1 MSAKDLRF
9 NLPRSIA
16 AILRMRQR
24 TLRELE
30 LLNEVSRAIIRSAL
44 DVDALCDLVYQEAS
58 KILDTRWFHLALFE
72 GTHYTLKVRV
82 TDGTRL
88 PALTVDLSDNEG
100 LMGWVRR
107 TGRALLVEDFA
118 RELQQLPAQPRYQA
132 EHPPRSG
139 IYVPLLA
146 GDTVLGTISV
156 QSNQPNVFDSND
168 LRLLSLIADSA
179 AAAIAKA
186 RAYDSLQVRIGQLEL
201 IGKVG
206 RQAAMI
212 LDLDELLPLVVQLI
226 REEFCCFHVHL
237 FTCEPE
243 SSHLLFR
250 ASTADNSPFWSS
262 RNQRLAIGEGIVG
275 YVAET
280 RHPRIVNDVSLEPR
294 FLLDVPGTKSELAV
308 PLLVGDDLIGVLDV
322 QSNTVGAFSDNDLF
336 VFLTLADQIAVA
348 IQSANAYTE
357 QQEEAWTLA
366 ALLETAENIARASDL
381 DDLLATIVR
390 LPPLLVGCDRCAV
403 FLYRRAEDTFV
414 PMVSY
419 GWDQSVCAALI
430 NQPIKSQDAPLL
442 DQVRHVAQPVLI
454 EDETLPAKLPQIT
467 ARCPSGSLLALPL
480 TARAAV
486 LGVLL
491 LDRTS
496 DVDRW
501 TDRQMTIAAG
511 IANQA
516 ASAIESALLA
526 QQAVEQERLAQ
537 EVRVARDIQAALLPS
552 AAPRL
557 PGWEVASAY
566 RSARAVGGDFYDFW
580 LLENKYT
587 PPDVKPDAVVALPP
601 TVAHPRPSAVVTP
614 AMMPVQFGFVIADV
628 SDKGVPAALFMALS
642 RSLMRAA
649 ALDGSPPA
657 KAVERANRWISRDS
671 QSGMFVTLFYGLLDP
686 ATGLLHFTNA
696 GHNPPLLLRNNGV
709 IDTLGTSGIA
719 LGVIEE
725 ASFRESQAVIGADDV
740 LIGYT
745 DGVTEAI
752 DDDEQE
758 YGVGRLIDVVKRYRD
773 RSAEEIVQ
781 AILSDL
787 AAHTGGQPAFDDV
800 TLVVL
805 KRLMS

>member
-1 MSAKDLRF
+1 M
-9 NLPRSIA
+9 PRSIA
-16 AILRMRQR
+16 TILRMRQR

-44 DVDALCDLVYQEAS
+44 DVDALCDLVFHEAS

-82 TDGTRL
+82 IDGKRL
-88 PALTVDLSDNEG
+88 PPLTVDLSDNEG

-107 TGRALLVEDFA
+107 TGKALLVEDFQQ
-118 RELQQLPAQPRYQA
+118 ELPQLPAQPRYQA
-132 EHPPRSG
+132 DNPPRSG

-146 GDTVLGTISV
+146 GDAVLGTISV
-156 QSNQPNVFDSND
+156 QSDRANAFDSND

-186 RAYDSLQVRIGQLEL
+186 RAYDSLQLRIGQLEL

-212 LDLDELLPLVVQLI
+212 LDLDELLPLVVKLI
-226 REEFCCFHVHL
+226 RDEFCCYHVHL
-237 FTCEPE
+237 LTCDPE
-243 SSHLLFR
+243 TNQLLFR
-250 ASTADNSPFWSS
+250 ASTAENSSFWHK
-262 RNQRLAIGEGIVG
+262 RNQRLTIGEGIVG

-294 FLLDVPGTKSELAV
+294 FILDVPGTKSELAV

-322 QSNTVGAFSDNDLF
+322 QSNTIGTFNDNDLF

-366 ALLETAENIARASDL
+366 ALLQTAENIARASNL

-390 LPPLLVGCDRCAV
+390 LPPMLIGCDRCAV
-403 FLYRRAEDTFV
+403 FLYRRAEDAFV

-419 GWDQSVCAALI
+419 GWDEKVCAALI
-430 NQPIKSQDAPLL
+430 DHPIRSEDAPLL
-442 DQVRHVAQPVLI
+442 SQVRHDAQPVVVD
-454 EDETLPAKLPQIT
+454 DETLSAKLPQIT
-467 ARCPSGSLLALPL
+467 AHCPSGSLLALPL

-491 LDRTS
+491 LDRS
-496 DVDRW
+496 EGAERW
-501 TDRQMTIAAG
+501 TSRQMTIATG
-511 IANQA
+511 IASQA

-537 EVRVARDIQAALLPS
+537 EIRVARDIQGALLPS
-552 AAPRL
+552 SAPRL
-557 PGWEVASAY
+557 PGWQVASAY
-566 RSARAVGGDFYDFW
+566 RAARAVGGDFYDFW
-580 LLENKYT
+580 VLDNQPASSNDDFSSAQ
-587 PPDVKPDAVVALPP
+587 PPAGAQADAAS
-601 TVAHPRPSAVVTP
+601 T
-614 AMMPVQFGFVIADV
+614 QFGFVIADV

-649 ALDGSPPA
+649 SLDGSPPS
-657 KAVERANRWISRDS
+657 KSVERANRWISRDS

-686 ATGLLHFTNA
+686 ATGLLRFTNA

-725 ASFRESQAVIGADDV
+725 AHFRESQAIVGAEDV
-740 LIGYT
+740 LVCYT

-752 DDDEQE
+752 NDDEQE
-758 YGVGRLIDVVKRYRD
+758 YGVGRLIDVVKRYRA
-773 RSAEEIVQ
+773 RSADEIVQ
-781 AILSDL
+781 AVLSDL
-787 AAHTGGQPAFDDV
+787 AAHTGDQPPFDDV
-800 TLVVL
+800 TLLVV
-805 KRLMS
+805 KRTG

>member
-16 AILRMRQR
+16 TILRMRQR

-44 DVDALCDLVYQEAS
+44 DVDALCDLVYHEAS

-72 GTHYTLKVRV
+72 GAHYTLKVRV
-82 TDGTRL
+82 TDGKRL
-88 PALTVDLSDNEG
+88 PPLTVDLTDNEG

-107 TGRALLVEDFA
+107 TGRALLVEDFEQ
-118 RELQQLPAQPRYQA
+118 ELPQLPAQPRYQSDY
-132 EHPPRSG
+132 PPRSG

-146 GDTVLGTISV
+146 GDAVLGTISV
-156 QSNQPNVFDSND
+156 QSDRPNAFNSND

-206 RQAAMI
+206 RQAAMT
-212 LDLDELLPLVVQLI
+212 LDLDELLPLVVRLI
-226 REEFCCFHVHL
+226 RDEFCCYHVHL
-237 FTCEPE
+237 LTCDPE
-243 SSHLLFR
+243 TNQLLFR
-250 ASTADNSPFWSS
+250 ASTAEDSPFWRG

-294 FLLDVPGTKSELAV
+294 FILDVPGTKAELAV

-322 QSNTVGAFSDNDLF
+322 QSDTIGAFSDNDLF

-366 ALLETAENIARASDL
+366 ALLQTAENIARASSL

-390 LPPLLVGCDRCAV
+390 LPPLLIGCDRCAV
-403 FLYRRAEDTFV
+403 FLYRRAEDVFV
-414 PMVSY
+414 PMASY
-419 GWDQSVCAALI
+419 GWDEQVCSALI
-430 NQPIKSQDAPLL
+430 DQPIQSGDAPLL
-442 DQVRHVAQPVLI
+442 EQVRQNAQPVLV
-454 EDETLPAKLPQIT
+454 DDDSLAAKLPQI
-467 ARCPSGSLLALPL
+467 AAHCPSGSLLALPL

-491 LDRTS
+491 LDRS
-496 DVDRW
+496 EGAERW
-501 TDRQMTIAAG
+501 TDRQMTIATG
-511 IANQA
+511 IASQA

-537 EVRVARDIQAALLPS
+537 EIRVARDIQAALLPS
-552 AAPRL
+552 SAPRL
-557 PGWEVASAY
+557 TGWQVGSAY
-566 RSARAVGGDFYDFW
+566 RAARTVGGDFYDFW
-580 LLENKYT
+580 VLE
-587 PPDVKPDAVVALPP
+587 DKPGAADHAP
-601 TVAHPRPSAVVTP
+601 TVLLPGSGEQP
-614 AMMPVQFGFVIADV
+614 APPLVPETVPFQFGFVIADV

-657 KAVERANRWISRDS
+657 KAVERANRWIARDS
-671 QSGMFVTLFYGLLDP
+671 QSGMFVTLFYGLLNP
-686 ATGLLHFTNA
+686 VTGLLRFTNA

-725 ASFRESQAVIGADDV
+725 AHFRESQALVSADDV
-740 LIGYT
+740 LICYT
-745 DGVTEAI
+745 DGVTESI
-752 DDDEQE
+752 NDQEQE

-773 RSAEEIVQ
+773 RSADEIVQ
-781 AILSDL
+781 AVLSDL
-787 AAHTGGQPAFDDV
+787 AAHTGDQPAFDDV

-805 KRLMS
+805 KRTG